1 MTALTLGCA
10 IEALDSGEV
19 RIGSAIV
26 PAHEARAVLVR
37 LAECVGAAEHVGD
50 WPSVRDALDRIYA
63 GCHPVNVRFL
73 DGAKEKG
80 RGLFRP
86 LPGGTRADV
95 RLGDYVTARL
105 VRSPGGRRWSGFVV
119 VWAPDPLCGMVAT
132 ATLRRVGVT
141 WAQGRLT
148 NARD

>member
-73 DGAKEKG
+73 DGAREKG

-86 LPGGTRADV
+86 LPCGTRADV

-105 VRSPGGRRWSGFVV
+105 VRSGRRWSGFVV
-119 VWAPDPLCGMVAT
+119 MWGPDPFCGMVPT
-132 ATLRRVGVT
+132 TTLRRVGV
-141 WAQGRLT
+141 WDGRAGRLT
-148 NARD
+148 